1 MKNSLI
7 IFSLLFAIAWACG
20 GEDTSSSSTS
30 SSTKSSKP
38 KAKAVAVDGKA
49 VYQKN
54 CIVCHGVN
62 GDMGASGAFNL
73 TTSELAVEERV
84 AVITNGRNAMASY
97 KDLLKEEE
105 IQAVAEYT
113 MTLTEK

>member
-1 MKNSLI
+1 MKKSLF
-7 IFSLLFAIAWACG
+7 IFALLMAVVWACG
-20 GEDTSSSSTS
+20 GEESSDTSSTANKPK
-30 SSTKSSKP
+30 TTKP
-38 KAKAVAVDGKA
+38 KAMAVNGKA

-73 TTSELAVEERV
+73 TTSQLAVEERV

-97 KDLLKEEE
+97 KNLLKEEE

-113 MTLTEK
+113 MTLAEN

>member
-1 MKNSLI
+1 M
-7 IFSLLFAIAWACG
+7 AIVWACG
-20 GEDTSSSSTS
+20 GEDAADTKTA
-30 SSTKSSKP
+30 TKSSKP

-62 GDMGASGAFNL
+62 GDMGASWSFNL
-73 TTSELAVEERV
+73 VTSELAVEERV

-113 MTLTEK
+113 MTLSEK